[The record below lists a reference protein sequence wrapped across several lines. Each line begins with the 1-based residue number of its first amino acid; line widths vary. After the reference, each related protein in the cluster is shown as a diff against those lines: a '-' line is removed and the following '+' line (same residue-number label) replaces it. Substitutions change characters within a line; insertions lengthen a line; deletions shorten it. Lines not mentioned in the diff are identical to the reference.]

1 MEKTGTIHVDLG
13 DTTKLTWIEYKL
25 EQFVELIKERLPKIV
40 QPKDV
45 VSDFDK
51 SIWFTSIVVLLGKV
65 LPANRF
71 LFRIVEEENQ
81 FLIQLHDPAQIQQP
95 QEIEVPYRKGFDWKI
110 GSWEEA
116 KAIKTSKDRIA
127 LLNYW
132 KSSGMSVKDISK
144 HFGHKSA
151 STIYCW
157 QQHRCT
163 ELGYKERCTKSSR
176 STQIRKIVTVLKD
189 AGLKHVSSCLM
200 AKLLNCNAKL
210 VNNAKQYMKRQATV
224 LTIDETDIDCA
235 IAYIKLLLL
244 EFESYAKRVESQDG
258 VANDWTARTIYEI
271 TGIGLDNRVGYNC
284 QTGKHLI
291 RLNCHQYN
299 KVTKYLNDVLNNL
312 NQMKGEG
319 K

>member
-25 EQFVELIKERLPKIV
+25 EQFVELIKERLSAIV

-95 QEIEVPYRKGFDWKI
+95 QEIEVPYRKGFDW
-110 GSWEEA
+110 GVESWKEA
-116 KAIKTSKDRIA
+116 LVLCKEDRLALYTKWKEAGLSLKQIAEHFDTTISAVLSLTRHTSRSKAILRYNETNAAIMKRVMMLLKEAGINSCQITKAMQDAFECKTGRAISKSSIYMANRGTVVSPNTDMCLDIAILYIEGVIDRIKSINKMTYSDSSFSGTLA
-127 LLNYW
+127 NLN
-132 KSSGMSVKDISK
+132 
-144 HFGHKSA
+144 SA
-151 STIYCW
+151 
-157 QQHRCT
+157 
-163 ELGYKERCTKSSR
+163 
-176 STQIRKIVTVLKD
+176 
-189 AGLKHVSSCLM
+189 
-200 AKLLNCNAKL
+200 
-210 VNNAKQYMKRQATV
+210 
-224 LTIDETDIDCA
+224 
-235 IAYIKLLLL
+235 
-244 EFESYAKRVESQDG
+244 
-258 VANDWTARTIYEI
+258 
-271 TGIGLDNRVGYNC
+271 TGISLLGKQKWSNKGPVMLINHDGLEKCISLYTN
-284 QTGKHLI
+284 
-291 RLNCHQYN
+291 
-299 KVTKYLNDVLNNL
+299 VLNNL